1 MSWTEIIA
9 SLTGLVNVWL
19 TVKNSIWNWIW
30 GIVSVA
36 LFGWVFFRSRLY
48 SNAGLQ
54 ILYFLPMQ
62 FYGWW
67 MWAQGGPKKS
77 DDLPITLLSS
87 RARAVWLA
95 LTLGLS
101 FALGSLMSH
110 YTQAA
115 LPYWDAAVTAMSI
128 VGQYLL
134 ARKVL
139 ENWVLWLAVDV
150 ISVFYLFPMQHLYVT
165 TGLYAVFLVLAVMGM
180 VEWLRLMRG
189 EVVNG

>member
-1 MSWTEIIA
+1 MSGAEIIA
-9 SLTGLVNVWL
+9 SLTGLVSVWL

-36 LFGWVFFRSRLY
+36 LFGWVFFQSRLY

-67 MWAQGGPKKS
+67 MWARGGPKKS
-77 DDLPITLLSS
+77 DDLPITLLSARS
-87 RARAVWLA
+87 RAAWLA

-101 FALGSLMSH
+101 LALGCAMSR

-134 ARKVL
+134 TRKL
-139 ENWVLWLAVDV
+139 WENWLLWLAVDV
-150 ISVFYLFPMQHLYVT
+150 ISVVYLFPSQHLFAT
-165 TGLYAVFLVLAVMGM
+165 TGSMGCS
-180 VEWLRLMRG
+180 
-189 EVVNG
+189 